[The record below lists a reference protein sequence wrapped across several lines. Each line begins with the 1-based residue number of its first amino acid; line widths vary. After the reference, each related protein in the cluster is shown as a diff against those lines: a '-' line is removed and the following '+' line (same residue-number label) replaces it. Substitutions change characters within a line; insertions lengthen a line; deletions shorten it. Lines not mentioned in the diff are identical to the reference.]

1 MAAIDPER
9 FPAEGYAV
17 RLYPLAE
24 PDEVQLI
31 DLWRTVW
38 SGKWVILGA
47 AVLGALATFL
57 AAFIMTPMYRAEVVM
72 APVSVD
78 KTSGG
83 LAGLASQF
91 GGLAALAGINLN
103 SSQNDTAQA
112 LAVLK
117 SRAFTE
123 SFIDR
128 HQLLPILYADL
139 WEPKTKTWDVDEPQE
154 VPTLYKAYDYFDKS
168 IRVITQDPE
177 TGLVTLT
184 IDWSDAKLATE
195 WANALVSE
203 VNADVRQRAVEQSN
217 KSIDFLRSQI
227 QSTTEVELREA
238 VFGLM
243 EAEMKNAM
251 LANVKT
257 EYAFEVIDPAVVP
270 EKRLWPNKWLLAIF
284 GLAAGG
290 LLGLFYV
297 FVRRLVTSTPPS
309 NA

>member
-1 MAAIDPER
+1 LPEQAANERMAAIDPER

-17 RLYPLAE
+17 RLYPLEE
-24 PDEVQLI
+24 PEELQLI
-31 DLWRTVW
+31 DLWRTAW
-38 SGKWVILGA
+38 GGKWVILAA

-72 APVSVD
+72 APVTVD
-78 KTSGG
+78 KASGG

-91 GGLAALAGINLN
+91 GGLAALAGVNLTT
-103 SSQNDTAQA
+103 SQIDTAQA

-139 WEPKTKTWDVDEPQE
+139 WEPKTKTWDVDEPEE

-184 IDWSDAKLATE
+184 IDWSNPKLATE

-203 VNADVRQRAVEQSN
+203 VNADVRQRAVEQ
-217 KSIDFLRSQI
+217 
-227 QSTTEVELREA
+227 
-238 VFGLM
+238 
-243 EAEMKNAM
+243 
-251 LANVKT
+251 
-257 EYAFEVIDPAVVP
+257 
-270 EKRLWPNKWLLAIF
+270 
-284 GLAAGG
+284 
-290 LLGLFYV
+290 
-297 FVRRLVTSTPPS
+297 
-309 NA
+309 